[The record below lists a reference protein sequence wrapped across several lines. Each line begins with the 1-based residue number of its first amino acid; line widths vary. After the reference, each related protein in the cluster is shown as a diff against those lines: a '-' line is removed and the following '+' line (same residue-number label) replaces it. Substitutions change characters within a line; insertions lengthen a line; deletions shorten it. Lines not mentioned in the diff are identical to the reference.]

1 MIEPSETTRAMPDLW
16 SGLGRF
22 VDRSTVP
29 PSVKRVVHAGSRTF
43 GRITGNARML
53 PDFLIAG
60 GQRCGTTSLYRALA
74 QHPAIL
80 KPVLHKGVHY
90 FDTGYHRGMAW
101 YRGHF
106 PLRHTAA
113 RVAERVGVAPLTF
126 ESSPYYLYHP
136 LAASRIAADLPAVK
150 IIVLVRDPVERAY
163 SQHAHELA
171 RGFETVTDFADA
183 LELEPARLAG
193 TEAALRGGEQR
204 HSHQHHGYTD
214 RGRYVDYLSRF
225 EDLVGRDRIHV
236 VDSALFFTAPE
247 RVYAGVLRFLG
258 LPEAGTIRFEQH
270 NARRRAPLPDALR
283 SRLDAHFRPY
293 DERLAAWLGHVP
305 SWRQ

>member
-1 MIEPSETTRAMPDLW
+1 MINRA
-16 SGLGRF
+16 
-22 VDRSTVP
+22 TVP
-29 PSVKRVVHAGSRTF
+29 PGVKRVVHAGSRTF
-43 GRITGNARML
+43 GRLTGYARML

-90 FDTGYHRGMAW
+90 FDTGYHRGPSW

-113 RVAERVGVAPLTF
+113 RVADRVGVPPLTF

-136 LAASRIAADLPAVK
+136 LAAERIAADLPGVK
-150 IIVLVRDPVERAY
+150 LIVLVRDPVERAY

-171 RGFETVTDFADA
+171 RGFEPLTSFEAA
-183 LELEPARLAG
+183 LEQEPERLAG
-193 TEAALRGGEQR
+193 TVETLRAGGAS
-204 HSHQHHGYTD
+204 HSHQHHGYTA
-214 RGRYVDYLSRF
+214 RGQYVDYLERLEELF
-225 EDLVGRDRIHV
+225 GRDRIHV
-236 VDSALFFTAPE
+236 VDSALFFTAPD
-247 RVYAGVLRFLG
+247 RVFAGVLRFLG
-258 LPEAGTIRFEQH
+258 LPAMGTIRFEQH
-270 NARRRAPLPDALR
+270 NARPRTPLPDALR
-283 SRLDAHFRPY
+283 SRLDDHFRPY

>member
-1 MIEPSETTRAMPDLW
+1 MI
-16 SGLGRF
+16 
-22 VDRSTVP
+22 DRSTVP
-29 PSVKRVVHAGSRTF
+29 PGVKRVVHAGSRTF
-43 GRITGNARML
+43 GRLTGSARML

-90 FDTGYHRGMAW
+90 FDTGYHRGPSW
-101 YRGHF
+101 YRAHF
-106 PLRHTAA
+106 PLRRTAA
-113 RVAERVGVAPLTF
+113 KVAQRVGMVPLTF

-136 LAASRIAADLPAVK
+136 LAAERISRDLPEVK

-171 RGFETVTDFADA
+171 RGFETVTDFAEA
-183 LELEPARLAG
+183 LQREPSRLAG
-193 TEAALRGGEQR
+193 AEEAVRAGEQH
-204 HSHQHHGYTD
+204 HSHQHHGYTS
-214 RGRYVDYLSRF
+214 RGEYVDYLARLES
-225 EDLVGRDRIHV
+225 LLGRDRIHV

-258 LPEAGTIRFEQH
+258 LPMMGTIRFDQH
-270 NARRRAPLPDALR
+270 NARPRAPLPESLR
-283 SRLDAHFRPY
+283 TRLDTHFQPY
-293 DERLAAWLGHVP
+293 DDRLAAWLGHVP